1 MILILI
7 GLKAGISIK
16 DKEFLF
22 PNSIIY
28 NSGTYINNYYFNQ
41 LSIFKLF
48 LLGNNE
54 KSLRACLN
62 SMTVTYQSNQTLK
75 ILEAFAKIKQRTIV
89 LKFDNNVQCTNS
101 FEDIFEP
108 LLNVTDDSVPKIKCK
123 GKINKKKSSL

>member
-1 MILILI
+1 M
-7 GLKAGISIK
+7 
-16 DKEFLF
+16 
-22 PNSIIY
+22 
-28 NSGTYINNYYFNQ
+28 
-41 LSIFKLF
+41 SIFKLF

-123 GKINKKKSSL
+123 GKIDKKKSSLQGLPIIYACIST